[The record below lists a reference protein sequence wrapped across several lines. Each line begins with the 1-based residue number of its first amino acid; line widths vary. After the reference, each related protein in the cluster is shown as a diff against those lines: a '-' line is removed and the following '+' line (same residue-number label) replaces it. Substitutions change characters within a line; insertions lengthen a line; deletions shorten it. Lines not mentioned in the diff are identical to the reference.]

1 MTFFSGYT
9 MAMTQS
15 AITLDGKPLFKV
27 PAGWDQ
33 FKDLLPDA
41 DLLKKIVDDCER
53 ATNMWLLPSEDRT
66 EAGRLFHVVRNNG
79 GVFKDFVNADGLTK
93 LAIAAGPLELTG
105 DGGKCYLY

>member
-15 AITLDGKPLFKV
+15 AITLDGEPLFKV

-33 FKDLLPDA
+33 FKDLLPNA
-41 DLLKKIVDDCER
+41 WILKKIVDDRER
-53 ATNMWLLPSEDRT
+53 SCDMWLLPSEDRT
-66 EAGRLFHVVRNNG
+66 EAGRLFHIVRNNG
-79 GVFKDFVNADGLTK
+79 GMFKDFVNADRLTK
-93 LAIAAGPLELTG
+93 LAIVAGPLELTG